1 MPSIRYLSLLIASIF
16 VSGCVPFPNYRYY
29 APAVSGVV
37 LQDGVPVDKAEVHV
51 SAQFAEEVQ
60 FNATGQDGR
69 FATAAIRKLL
79 LTASLIGD
87 PLYAYS
93 VRITVGG
100 QQYLG
105 YSEAS
110 VGYAPSKLELKCDL
124 SRPFQLGSMQ
134 LYCSPTNGAF

>member
-1 MPSIRYLSLLIASIF
+1 MPSIRPLILLTASIL

-37 LQDGVPVDKAEVHV
+37 LQDDLPVDKAEVHV
-51 SAQFAEEVQ
+51 FGQFAEEVQ
-60 FNATGQDGR
+60 FNATGQDGH
-69 FATAAIRKLL
+69 FATMPIRKLL

-87 PLYAYS
+87 PLYAYT
-93 VRITVGG
+93 VQITVGG

-110 VGYAPSKLELKCDL
+110 VGYAPSTLELKCDL
-124 SRPFQLGSMQ
+124 SRPFQLGRRQ
-134 LYCSPTNGAF
+134 LHCSPTNAGT